1 MTILT
6 ASRPWQC
13 ECGRAIKPGD
23 DFAIDGGQFICE
35 DCLTRPEPVTIQE
48 VNN

>member
-13 ECGRAIKPGD
+13 ECGREILPGD
-23 DFAIDGGQFICE
+23 VFTLECGSFVCE
-35 DCLTRPEPVTIQE
+35 DCLTKPETE
-48 VNN
+48 